1 MAKKSENTG
10 GKLITVS
17 VVGLSGTEKEKGQLG
32 VGKSCLCNRFVR
44 THADDYN
51 VDHISVLSQSDFS
64 GRVVNNDHFLYWG
77 SVQKDNEEQEYRFE
91 IVEQTEFVDDA
102 CFQPFKVGKTEAY
115 VKRCVATKLQ
125 SAEKLMYVC
134 KNQLGIE
141 KEYEQRTIPDGKLS
155 VDGFLCVYDVSLVPG
170 RSWEKQNESL
180 ATILQNI
187 IKLKKPVVL
196 VTSKNDEA
204 CEQGVREAERLVQ
217 RKEFK
222 GCIPIVETSSH
233 DNVNVDQA
241 FFLLAQMV
249 DKCKARIKVANY
261 AEALRIRRETL
272 DFVTEAFTQLIRIHV
287 QDHKEMWS
295 AVSKRL
301 CHHPEWVKFVQ
312 QFGNDGTQVV
322 FRRHVR
328 RLKEEKSAKKLRK
341 QLAKLP
347 QVLARMQLPT
357 EELNENDWPMV
368 VRQLRSHRDFS
379 VYFSGAR
386 CTESGSESGSDDL
399 QHQDTLPVG
408 ERANRYQTL
417 GQSQKIPY
425 EILETN
431 EAASVFKT
439 FLHEAQEEQR
449 NYEWCQQFKRLLEE
463 TGYVTPGKQLSEV
476 RVLLMGRECYEALS
490 EEQQQRVYDQHQ
502 RHIQQRAKHNL
513 QELLLEHADLFYHF
527 KSISPTGTIT
537 QEDIKEITD
546 VLQDD
551 FRYKMLDRMEQD
563 RKLMLFQHLG
573 FVHCPMREH
582 CPAGPNCLDATLP
595 VILNTRVGSLTSTG
609 ESQCH
614 AGPPAAPWALTTDSN
629 QINVIILGVEGV
641 AGEFG
646 KRLLAGCDS
655 DKRVSVQNQLWRVEQ
670 RVRTDDFS
678 AETTN
683 IDDFTPNGYFCVY
696 QDQES
701 FEYIRGCAEKTLLSS
716 LEQEDKLPFQGLP
729 LVVMFVQDEGMDKKE
744 IMRLQEEGQN
754 LADNL
759 HCSYMEAAVNELGTE
774 ALTSDAIQELVRANR
789 EKASYAH
796 LYRDL
801 IVCFDSDIRIMV
813 CMFCDDPYSPER
825 VLSPLLLHRACFLTG
840 DRSIVIETFLGD
852 SKRKVE
858 VIISSFHGATQFREE
873 LIHGFILI
881 YSAKRKASLAT
892 LNAFSM
898 NIPNLPI
905 QMVAVTDGGGSAA
918 NAFFGTDLGHALITE
933 GNATADRLAAH
944 FTTYTSSAE
953 NKSAFYT
960 PFFKEVW
967 EKKGE
972 IERAFR
978 MEQPHNLPDVATAR
992 PATSQH
998 RQAGYHR
1005 SSARSAW
1012 NNLTTCPTSPQP
1024 ALRRRS
1030 IVKPAITGMLAVH
1043 VYHHRLHRHRI
1054 IDRARVPYGTTSQP
1068 ARRRHS
1074 PPCDVAASSS
1084 RLSQIERAFR
1094 MEQPHNL
1101 PDVATARPATS
1112 QHRQAGYHRM
1122 DHKLTNS
1129 LDLLIGPDSR
1139 ADIDSEYSD
1148 TLNNSKNRGF
1158 LKGFSVYPPPSTPPE
1173 PAPPDHRIHADL
1185 SPDLNCSEDSLSTHE
1200 SDGGGVWQPASYGHR
1215 AFTTGRARPHPPPP
1229 RQRHSQTLKQP
1240 GKLDMNNYAMVSDA
1254 LQQITIGPP
1263 HPRERKSQRS
1273 GWSHSG
1279 GQPGGHHHHPSG
1291 VSSETE
1297 LDAQYAQIK
1306 ETNEYME
1313 APSMMRLRRHRRHEK
1328 TPMHQ
1333 PSFSETDSSGSS
1345 EASGGVA
1352 RAHARRRTQH
1362 HAPRHY
1368 KKRSL
1373 GNLVAVQSPRVPKL
1387 GMFVGPPEL
1396 PTSYRARTQ
1405 EDKAASSSSSGS
1417 SDGGGGGGG
1426 GAGGEARRREP
1437 RPLPP
1442 PPPHPHPP
1450 HLEPQLKMLAG
1461 EYPSSAQDNSS
1472 SSAPDTRRRHHPFS
1486 KHDRRHK
1493 EPSKS
1498 KDSKK
1503 NSSQMASTASAA
1515 NWGPQGA
1522 HGVPLFVEKCVQFI
1536 EREGLASEGLYRV
1549 PGNRAHVDMLFSKFN
1564 EDPNVDLDSLDIPVN
1579 AVATALKDFFSKK
1592 LPPLLDEASMEQLED
1607 IAAMRGCIAGGVE
1620 LKDRSWRLLA
1630 LRSLLNNSLTCVAR
1644 ATLDYVLDHF
1654 ARVAD
1659 NSKLN
1664 SMDSKNLAICWW
1676 PTLLPVQFSDM
1687 GRFEMTRPYLEDI
1700 VQTMIDQHPF
1710 LFRGQEAFVMV

>member
-10 GKLITVS
+10 GKLVTVS
-17 VVGLSGTEKEKGQLG
+17 VVGLSGTEKDKGQLG

-44 THADDYN
+44 TDADDYN

-77 SVQKDNEEQEYRFE
+77 SVGKEHDELEYRFE
-91 IVEQTEFVDDA
+91 VVEQTEFVDDA
-102 CFQPFKVGKTEAY
+102 CFQPFKAVGKTETY

-141 KEYEQRTIPDGKLS
+141 KEYEQKLMPDGKLS

-170 RSWEKQNESL
+170 RSWEKQNETL
-180 ATILQNI
+180 AALLLNI
-187 IKLKKPVVL
+187 VKLKKPVVL
-196 VTSKNDEA
+196 VTTKNDEA
-204 CEQGVREAERLVQ
+204 SEQGVREAERLVQ

-222 GCIPIVETSSH
+222 GAIPIVETSSH

-249 DKCKARIKVANY
+249 DKSKARIKVANY

-295 AVSKRL
+295 MVSKRL
-301 CHHPEWVKFVQ
+301 CHYPEWTKFVQ

-322 FRRHVR
+322 FRRHIR
-328 RLKEEKSAKKLRK
+328 RLKEERTTKKLRK

-347 QVLARMQLPT
+347 QVLSRLQLPT
-357 EELNENDWPMV
+357 DDLRDSDWGMV
-368 VRQLRSHRDFS
+368 LRQLRAHRDFS
-379 VYFSGAR
+379 VYF
-386 CTESGSESGSDDL
+386 TETRAHSSGSGSGTEPDSPL
-399 QHQDTLPVG
+399 GADTTLRVG
-408 ERANRYQTL
+408 ERARYQTL

-431 EAASVFKT
+431 EAAAIFKT
-439 FLHEAQEEQR
+439 YLHEAQEKQR
-449 NYEWCQQFKRLLEE
+449 NFEWCQQFKRLLEE

-476 RVLLMGRECYEALS
+476 RVLLMGRECYEALTDD
-490 EEQQQRVYDQHQ
+490 QRQRVYDEHQ
-502 RHIQQRAKHNL
+502 RDIQRRAKHNL

-527 KSISPTGTIT
+527 KRISPTGTIT

-551 FRYKMLDRMEQD
+551 LRYKMLDRMEQD

-582 CPAGPNCLDATLP
+582 CPAAANCLDAVLP
-595 VILNTRVGSLTSTG
+595 VILNTRVGSLTSSG

-614 AGPPAAPWALTTDSN
+614 AGPPAAPWALTSDSN
-629 QINVIILGVEGV
+629 QINVIILGVEEI

-646 KRLLAGCDS
+646 KRLIAGCDS
-655 DKRVSVQNQLWRVEQ
+655 ERRVMVGGTAWRVEQ
-670 RVRTDDFS
+670 RLRTDDF
-678 AETTN
+678 AA
-683 IDDFTPNGYFCVY
+683 DPPRDFAPNGYFCVY

-744 IMRLQEEGQN
+744 LSRLQEEGQN

-759 HCSYMEAAVNELGTE
+759 HCSYMEASVNELGTE
-774 ALTSDAIQELVRANR
+774 ALTSDAVQELIRANR

-801 IVCFDSDIRIMV
+801 IVCFDADIRIMV
-813 CMFCDDPYSPER
+813 CMFCDDPYSAER
-825 VLSPLLLHRACFLTG
+825 ALGPLLQHRACFLTG
-840 DRSIVIETFLGD
+840 DRSILIETFLGD

-858 VIISSFHGATQFREE
+858 VIISSFHGASQFREE

-918 NAFFGTDLGHALITE
+918 TAFFGTDLGHALITD
-933 GNATADRLAAH
+933 GNATADRLGAH

-967 EKKGE
+967 ERKGE

-978 MEQPHNLPDVATAR
+978 MEQPARPNLPDVAAGR
-992 PATSQH
+992 PPHAPRP
-998 RQAGYHR
+998 RQ
-1005 SSARSAW
+1005 
-1012 NNLTTCPTSPQP
+1012 
-1024 ALRRRS
+1024 
-1030 IVKPAITGMLAVH
+1030 
-1043 VYHHRLHRHRI
+1043 
-1054 IDRARVPYGTTSQP
+1054 
-1068 ARRRHS
+1068 
-1074 PPCDVAASSS
+1074 
-1084 RLSQIERAFR
+1084 
-1094 MEQPHNL
+1094 
-1101 PDVATARPATS
+1101 
-1112 QHRQAGYHRM
+1112 HRM

-1173 PAPPDHRIHADL
+1173 PAPPDHRMHADL
-1185 SPDLNCSEDSLSTHE
+1185 SH
-1200 SDGGGVWQPASYGHR
+1200 GGGLWQPAGYGHR
-1215 AFTTGRARPHPPPP
+1215 AFTTGRARPQPPPQ
-1229 RQRHSQTLKQP
+1229 RLRHSQTLKQP
-1240 GKLDMNNYAMVSDA
+1240 GKLDMNNYTMVSDA
-1254 LQQITIGPP
+1254 LQHITIGPP
-1263 HPRERKSQRS
+1263 PPRERKSSRPGWGGS
-1273 GWSHSG
+1273 GQH
-1279 GQPGGHHHHPSG
+1279 QHPSG

-1306 ETNEYME
+1306 EGNEYME
-1313 APSMMRLRRHRRHEK
+1313 APSMTRLRRHRRHHDK
-1328 TPMHQ
+1328 TPLHQ

-1345 EASGGVA
+1345 EASGGA
-1352 RAHARRRTQH
+1352 RAHVRRRHH

-1396 PTSYRARTQ
+1396 PTGYRARTV
-1405 EDKAASSSSSGS
+1405 EDKVASDSSEGS
-1417 SDGGGGGGG
+1417 SDG
-1426 GAGGEARRREP
+1426 ESRRP

-1442 PPPHPHPP
+1442 PPHH
-1450 HLEPQLKMLAG
+1450 EPTHKVLSG

-1472 SSAPDTRRRHHPFS
+1472 SSAADSRRRQAFG

-1493 EPSKS
+1493 EFSKS
-1498 KDSKK
+1498 KDKK
-1503 NSSQMASTASAA
+1503 NASQLQNTNSIQ
-1515 NWGPQGA
+1515 NWGPQGP
-1522 HGVPLFVEKCVQFI
+1522 HGVPLFVEKCIQFI

-1549 PGNRAHVDMLFSKFN
+1549 PGNRAHVDMLFAKFY
-1564 EDPNVDLDSLDIPVN
+1564 EDPNIDLDSLDIPVN

-1592 LPPLLDEASMEQLED
+1592 LPPLLDEASMAQLED

-1630 LRSLLNNSLTCVAR
+1630 LRGLLASALTPQAR
-1644 ATLDYVLDHF
+1644 ATLDYLLNHF

>member
-222 GCIPIVETSSH
+222 GCIPLVETSSH

-386 CTESGSESGSDDL
+386 CTDSGSESGSDDL

-655 DKRVSVQNQLWRVEQ
+655 DKRVSVQSLMWRVEQ

-1005 SSARSAW
+1005 
-1012 NNLTTCPTSPQP
+1012 
-1024 ALRRRS
+1024 
-1030 IVKPAITGMLAVH
+1030 
-1043 VYHHRLHRHRI
+1043 
-1054 IDRARVPYGTTSQP
+1054 
-1068 ARRRHS
+1068 
-1074 PPCDVAASSS
+1074 
-1084 RLSQIERAFR
+1084 
-1094 MEQPHNL
+1094 
-1101 PDVATARPATS
+1101 
-1112 QHRQAGYHRM
+1112 M

-1240 GKLDMNNYAMVSDA
+1240 GKLDLNNYAMVSDA

-1405 EDKAASSSSSGS
+1405 EDKAASESSSGS
-1417 SDGGGGGGG
+1417 SDGGGDG
-1426 GAGGEARRREP
+1426 RRREP

-1442 PPPHPHPP
+1442 PPHPP
-1450 HLEPQLKMLAG
+1450 HMLAG
-1461 EYPSSAQDNSS
+1461 EYPSSTQDNSS

>member
-1 MAKKSENTG
+1 MAKKSDNTG
-10 GKLITVS
+10 GKLVTVS
-17 VVGLSGTEKEKGQLG
+17 IVGLSGTEKDKGQLG
-32 VGKSCLCNRFVR
+32 VGKSCFCNRFVR

-77 SVQKDNEEQEYRFE
+77 SVSKENDDQEYRFE
-91 IVEQTEFVDDA
+91 VVEQTEFVDDA

-115 VKRCVATKLQ
+115 IKRCVATKLQ

-141 KEYEQRTIPDGKLS
+141 KEYEQKLMPDGKLS

-170 RSWEKQNESL
+170 RSWEKQNEIL
-180 ATILQNI
+180 AAILQNI
-187 IKLKKPVVL
+187 LKLKKPVVL
-196 VTSKNDEA
+196 VTSKNDEM
-204 CEQGVREAERLVQ
+204 CDQGVREAERLVQ

-222 GCIPIVETSSH
+222 GSIPIVETSSH

-241 FFLLAQMV
+241 FILLAQMV
-249 DKCKARIKVANY
+249 EKSKARIKVANY
-261 AEALRIRRETL
+261 AEALRIRRENL

-295 AVSKRL
+295 AASKRL
-301 CHHPEWVKFVQ
+301 CHYPEWVKFVQ

-322 FRRHVR
+322 YRRHIR
-328 RLKEEKSAKKLRK
+328 RLKEERSAKKLRK

-347 QVLARMQLPT
+347 QVLSRMQLPT
-357 EELNENDWPMV
+357 EDLQESDWPMV

-379 VYFSGAR
+379 VYFSEGRAPD
-386 CTESGSESGSDDL
+386 SGSESGSEL
-399 QHQDTLPVG
+399 ESPLGADTTLRVG
-408 ERANRYQTL
+408 ERARYQTL

-431 EAASVFKT
+431 EAAVVFKT
-439 FLHEAQEEQR
+439 YLHEAQEEQR

-490 EEQQQRVYDQHQ
+490 DEQQQRVYDQHQ
-502 RHIQQRAKHNL
+502 RQIQRRAKNNL

-582 CPAGPNCLDATLP
+582 CPAGSNCLDVTLP
-595 VILNTRVGSLTSTG
+595 VILNTRVGSLTSSS

-655 DKRVSVQNQLWRVEQ
+655 ERRVSVQGQTWRVEQ
-670 RVRTDDFS
+670 RVRTDDFTT
-678 AETTN
+678 ETTS
-683 IDDFTPNGYFCVY
+683 IDEFAPNGYFCVF

-744 IMRLQEEGQN
+744 LARLQEEGQN

-759 HCSYMEAAVNELGTE
+759 HCSYMEASVNELGTE
-774 ALTSDAIQELVRANR
+774 ALTADAVQELIRANR

-825 VLSPLLLHRACFLTG
+825 VLSPLLLHKACFLTG

-918 NAFFGTDLGHALITE
+918 SAFFGTDVGHALITE

-967 EKKGE
+967 ERKGE

-978 MEQPHNLPDVATAR
+978 MEQP
-992 PATSQH
+992 
-998 RQAGYHR
+998 
-1005 SSARSAW
+1005 
-1012 NNLTTCPTSPQP
+1012 
-1024 ALRRRS
+1024 
-1030 IVKPAITGMLAVH
+1030 
-1043 VYHHRLHRHRI
+1043 
-1054 IDRARVPYGTTSQP
+1054 
-1068 ARRRHS
+1068 
-1074 PPCDVAASSS
+1074 
-1084 RLSQIERAFR
+1084 
-1094 MEQPHNL
+1094 PHNL
-1101 PDVATARPATS
+1101 PDVASARPLPPPRNHS
-1112 QHRQAGYHRM
+1112 YHNHKM
-1122 DHKLTNS
+1122 EHKLTNS

-1148 TLNNSKNRGF
+1148 TMNNKNRGF

-1173 PAPPDHRIHADL
+1173 PAPPDHRMHDL
-1185 SPDLNCSEDSLSTHE
+1185 SH
-1200 SDGGGVWQPASYGHR
+1200 GGGLWQPPSYGHR
-1215 AFTTGRARPHPPPP
+1215 AFTTGRTRPHPPPQRP
-1229 RQRHSQTLKQP
+1229 RHSQTLKQP
-1240 GKLDMNNYAMVSDA
+1240 GKLDMNNYTMVSDA
-1254 LQQITIGPP
+1254 LQHITIGPP
-1263 HPRERKSQRS
+1263 PTRERKSQRS
-1273 GWSHSG
+1273 GWSHSSS
-1279 GQPGGHHHHPSG
+1279 QQSGHHHHPSG

-1297 LDAQYAQIK
+1297 LDVQYAQIK
-1306 ETNEYME
+1306 EPNEYME

-1328 TPMHQ
+1328 TPLHQ

-1345 EASGGVA
+1345 EASGAGA
-1352 RAHARRRTQH
+1352 RSHTRRRHNAH

-1405 EDKAASSSSSGS
+1405 EDKAASESSEGS
-1417 SDGGGGGGG
+1417 SDG
-1426 GAGGEARRREP
+1426 ETRRP
-1437 RPLPP
+1437 RPLPL
-1442 PPPHPHPP
+1442 PPHH
-1450 HLEPQLKMLAG
+1450 EPAHKILGA
-1461 EYPSSAQDNSS
+1461 EYPSSAQENSS
-1472 SSAPDTRRRHHPFS
+1472 SSAADTRRRAHPFS

-1493 EPSKS
+1493 EFTKS

-1503 NSSQMASTASAA
+1503 NSSQMSTTASPA
-1515 NWGPQGA
+1515 NWGPQGP
-1522 HGVPLFVEKCVQFI
+1522 HGVPLFVEKCVEFI
-1536 EREGLASEGLYRV
+1536 EREGLSSEGLYRV
-1549 PGNRAHVDMLFSKFN
+1549 PGNRAHVDMLYTKFY
-1564 EDPNVDLDSLDIPVN
+1564 EDPNVDMDSLDIPVN

-1592 LPPLLDEASMEQLED
+1592 LPPLLDEASMAQLED

-1630 LRSLLNNSLTCVAR
+1630 LRTLLNNALTPLAR
-1644 ATLDYVLDHF
+1644 ATLDYLLHHF

-1710 LFRGQEAFVMV
+1710 LFRGKEAFVMV

>member
-1 MAKKSENTG
+1 MAKKSDNTG

-77 SVQKDNEEQEYRFE
+77 SVQKEYDDQEYRFE
-91 IVEQTEFVDDA
+91 VVEQTEFVDDA

-141 KEYEQRTIPDGKLS
+141 KEYEQRTLPDGRLS
-155 VDGFLCVYDVSLVPG
+155 VDGFVCVYDVSLVPG
-170 RSWEKQNESL
+170 RSWDKQNETL
-180 ATILQNI
+180 AALLQNI

-222 GCIPIVETSSH
+222 GCIPIVESSSH

-295 AVSKRL
+295 TVSKRL
-301 CHHPEWVKFVQ
+301 CHYPEWVKFVQ

-368 VRQLRSHRDFS
+368 VRQLRAHRDFS

-386 CTESGSESGSDDL
+386 CAESGSGSGSDSPL
-399 QHQDTLPVG
+399 THADTLPVG
-408 ERANRYQTL
+408 ERATRYQTL

-431 EAASVFKT
+431 EASSVFKT

-502 RHIQQRAKHNL
+502 RHIQSRAKHNL

-582 CPAGPNCLDATLP
+582 CPAGANCLDAALP

-609 ESQCH
+609 ESQCL
-614 AGPPAAPWALTTDSN
+614 AGPPAAPWALTADSN

-655 DKRVSVQNQLWRVEQ
+655 ERRAAVQGAAWRVEQ

-744 IMRLQEEGQN
+744 LMRLQEEGQN

-759 HCSYMEAAVNELGTE
+759 HCSYMEASVNELGTE
-774 ALTSDAIQELVRANR
+774 ALTSDAIQELIRANR

-992 PATSQH
+992 PNPPPHDRHAP
-998 RQAGYHR
+998 YH
-1005 SSARSAW
+1005 
-1012 NNLTTCPTSPQP
+1012 
-1024 ALRRRS
+1024 
-1030 IVKPAITGMLAVH
+1030 K
-1043 VYHHRLHRHRI
+1043 
-1054 IDRARVPYGTTSQP
+1054 
-1068 ARRRHS
+1068 
-1074 PPCDVAASSS
+1074 
-1084 RLSQIERAFR
+1084 
-1094 MEQPHNL
+1094 ME
-1101 PDVATARPATS
+1101 
-1112 QHRQAGYHRM
+1112 
-1122 DHKLTNS
+1122 HKLTNS

-1240 GKLDMNNYAMVSDA
+1240 GKLDLNNYAMVSDA

-1273 GWSHSG
+1273 GWSHSS
-1279 GQPGGHHHHPSG
+1279 GQAGHHHPSG

-1328 TPMHQ
+1328 TPLHQ

-1345 EASGGVA
+1345 EASGGAA
-1352 RAHARRRTQH
+1352 RLHARRRHNAH
-1362 HAPRHY
+1362 HAPKHY
-1368 KKRSL
+1368 KKRL
-1373 GNLVAVQSPRVPKL
+1373 MVTGNLVAVQSPRVPKL

-1396 PTSYRARTQ
+1396 PTGYRARPSRT
-1405 EDKAASSSSSGS
+1405 KY
-1417 SDGGGGGGG
+1417 
-1426 GAGGEARRREP
+1426 
-1437 RPLPP
+1437 
-1442 PPPHPHPP
+1442 
-1450 HLEPQLKMLAG
+1450 
-1461 EYPSSAQDNSS
+1461 YPFTN
-1472 SSAPDTRRRHHPFS
+1472 
-1486 KHDRRHK
+1486 K
-1493 EPSKS
+1493 
-1498 KDSKK
+1498 
-1503 NSSQMASTASAA
+1503 
-1515 NWGPQGA
+1515 
-1522 HGVPLFVEKCVQFI
+1522 
-1536 EREGLASEGLYRV
+1536 
-1549 PGNRAHVDMLFSKFN
+1549 
-1564 EDPNVDLDSLDIPVN
+1564 
-1579 AVATALKDFFSKK
+1579 
-1592 LPPLLDEASMEQLED
+1592 
-1607 IAAMRGCIAGGVE
+1607 
-1620 LKDRSWRLLA
+1620 
-1630 LRSLLNNSLTCVAR
+1630 
-1644 ATLDYVLDHF
+1644 
-1654 ARVAD
+1654 
-1659 NSKLN
+1659 
-1664 SMDSKNLAICWW
+1664 
-1676 PTLLPVQFSDM
+1676 
-1687 GRFEMTRPYLEDI
+1687 
-1700 VQTMIDQHPF
+1700 
-1710 LFRGQEAFVMV
+1710 

>member
-1 MAKKSENTG
+1 MAKKSDNTG
-10 GKLITVS
+10 GKLVTVS

-51 VDHISVLSQSDFS
+51 VDHICVLSQSDFS

-77 SVQKDNEEQEYRFE
+77 SVQKDNDDQEYRFE

-102 CFQPFKVGKTEAY
+102 CFQPFKGEKERRRCTSELSVEFVGKTETY

-141 KEYEQRTIPDGKLS
+141 KEYEQRLMPDGKLT

-170 RSWEKQNESL
+170 RTWEKQNEVL
-180 ATILQNI
+180 AAILQNI
-187 IKLKKPVVL
+187 LKLKKPVVL

-222 GCIPIVETSSH
+222 GAIPIVETSSH
-233 DNVNVDQA
+233 DNVNVDHA
-241 FFLLAQMV
+241 FFLLAQMC
-249 DKCKARIKVANY
+249 DKSKARIKVANY

-272 DFVTEAFTQLIRIHV
+272 DFVTEAFTQLIRMHV

-295 AVSKRL
+295 AASKRL
-301 CHHPEWVKFVQ
+301 CNFPEWIKFVQ

-322 FRRHVR
+322 FRRHIR
-328 RLKEEKSAKKLRK
+328 RLKEERSAKKLRK

-347 QVLARMQLPT
+347 QILSRMQLPT
-357 EELNENDWPMV
+357 EDLQEADWPMV
-368 VRQLRSHRDFS
+368 VRQLRTHRDFS
-379 VYFSGAR
+379 VYFSEGRAQD
-386 CTESGSESGSDDL
+386 SGSESGSELDSPL
-399 QHQDTLPVG
+399 AIDTTLRVG
-408 ERANRYQTL
+408 ERARYQTL

-425 EILETN
+425 EILESN
-431 EAASVFKT
+431 EAAAVFKT
-439 FLHEAQEEQR
+439 FLHEAQEEHR
-449 NYEWCQQFKRLLEE
+449 NFEWCQQFKRLLEE

-490 EEQQQRVYDQHQ
+490 DEQQQRVYDQHQ
-502 RHIQQRAKHNL
+502 RQIQRRAKDNF

-582 CPAGPNCLDATLP
+582 CPAGANCLDATLP

-629 QINVIILGVEGV
+629 QINVIILGVEGI
-641 AGEFG
+641 AGEFS

-655 DKRVSVQNQLWRVEQ
+655 ERRVAVGGHTWRVEQ

-678 AETTN
+678 AETTS
-683 IDDFTPNGYFCVY
+683 IDDFAPNGYFCVY

-744 IMRLQEEGQN
+744 LTRLQEEGQN

-774 ALTSDAIQELVRANR
+774 ALTSDAVQELVRANR

-796 LYRDL
+796 LYRDV

-858 VIISSFHGATQFREE
+858 VIISSFHGASQFREE

-918 NAFFGTDLGHALITE
+918 STFFGTDLGHALITE
-933 GNATADRLAAH
+933 GNATADRLGAH

-967 EKKGE
+967 ERKGE

-978 MEQPHNLPDVATAR
+978 MEQPHNLPDVAAAR
-992 PATSQH
+992 PAPPPRNHS
-998 RQAGYHR
+998 YHLNHMR
-1005 SSARSAW
+1005 
-1012 NNLTTCPTSPQP
+1012 
-1024 ALRRRS
+1024 
-1030 IVKPAITGMLAVH
+1030 
-1043 VYHHRLHRHRI
+1043 
-1054 IDRARVPYGTTSQP
+1054 
-1068 ARRRHS
+1068 
-1074 PPCDVAASSS
+1074 
-1084 RLSQIERAFR
+1084 E
-1094 MEQPHNL
+1094 
-1101 PDVATARPATS
+1101 
-1112 QHRQAGYHRM
+1112 
-1122 DHKLTNS
+1122 HKLTNS

-1148 TLNNSKNRGF
+1148 TMNNSKNRGF

-1173 PAPPDHRIHADL
+1173 PAPPDHRMHADL
-1185 SPDLNCSEDSLSTHE
+1185 SH
-1200 SDGGGVWQPASYGHR
+1200 GGGLWQPASYGHR
-1215 AFTTGRARPHPPPP
+1215 AFTTGRTRPHPPPQ
-1229 RQRHSQTLKQP
+1229 RVRHSQTLKQP
-1240 GKLDMNNYAMVSDA
+1240 GKLDMNNYTMVSDA
-1254 LQQITIGPP
+1254 LQHITIGPP
-1263 HPRERKSQRS
+1263 PPHSRDRKSQRTGWTHSS
-1273 GWSHSG
+1273 GQAG
-1279 GQPGGHHHHPSG
+1279 GHHHPSG

-1328 TPMHQ
+1328 TPLHQ

-1345 EASGGVA
+1345 SASGGGVSSSTAGA
-1352 RAHARRRTQH
+1352 RLHTRRRHNAH

-1396 PTSYRARTQ
+1396 PTGYRGRTQ
-1405 EDKAASSSSSGS
+1405 EDKAASESSEGS
-1417 SDGGGGGGG
+1417 SDG
-1426 GAGGEARRREP
+1426 ETRRP

-1442 PPPHPHPP
+1442 PPQPHHEPP
-1450 HLEPQLKMLAG
+1450 HKNMTSMLSG

-1472 SSAPDTRRRHHPFS
+1472 SSAADTRRRHHPFS

-1493 EPSKS
+1493 EFSKS

-1503 NSSQMASTASAA
+1503 NSSQLNNTQSIQ
-1515 NWGPQGA
+1515 NWGPQGS
-1522 HGVPLFVEKCVQFI
+1522 HGVPLFVEKCVEFI

-1549 PGNRAHVDMLFSKFN
+1549 PGNRAHVDMLFTKFY
-1564 EDPNVDLDSLDIPVN
+1564 EDPKVDLDSLDIPVN

-1592 LPPLLDEASMEQLED
+1592 LPPLLDEASMAQLED
-1607 IAAMRGCIAGGVE
+1607 IARCVPAMRGCMAGGVE

-1630 LRSLLNNSLTCVAR
+1630 LRSLLNTALTPLAS
-1644 ATLDYVLDHF
+1644 ATLDYLLEHF

>member
-1 MAKKSENTG
+1 MAKKSENVG
-10 GKLITVS
+10 GKLVTVS

-32 VGKSCLCNRFVR
+32 IGKSCLCNRFVR
-44 THADDYN
+44 TNADDYN

-77 SVQKDNEEQEYRFE
+77 GVPKENDEQEYRFE
-91 IVEQTEFVDDA
+91 VIEQTEFVDDA
-102 CFQPFKVGKTEAY
+102 CFQPFKVGKTEPY
-115 VKRCVATKLQ
+115 VKRCVATKIQ

-141 KEYEQRTIPDGKLS
+141 KEYEQRLMADGKLT

-170 RSWEKQNESL
+170 RTWEKQNEIT
-180 ATILQNI
+180 AAILQNI

-222 GCIPIVETSSH
+222 GSIPIVETSSH

-241 FFLLAQMV
+241 FFLLAQMI
-249 DKCKARIKVANY
+249 DKAKARIKVANY

-295 AVSKRL
+295 AASKRL
-301 CHHPEWVKFVQ
+301 CHFPEWIKFVQ

-322 FRRHVR
+322 YRRHIR
-328 RLKEEKSAKKLRK
+328 RLKEERSAKKLRK

-347 QVLARMQLPT
+347 QALSRMNLPT
-357 EELNENDWPMV
+357 EDLQENDWPMV
-368 VRQLRSHRDFS
+368 VRQLRSHRDFP
-379 VYFSGAR
+379 VYFSEGRGRDSA
-386 CTESGSESGSDDL
+386 SGSGSDLDSPL
-399 QHQDTLPVG
+399 NTDTTLRLG
-408 ERANRYQTL
+408 ERVRYQTL

-425 EILETN
+425 DILETN
-431 EAASVFKT
+431 EAAAVFKT

-502 RHIQQRAKHNL
+502 RQIQRRAKHNL

-563 RKLMLFQHLG
+563 RKLLLFQHLG

-582 CPAGPNCLDATLP
+582 CPAAANCLDATLP
-595 VILNTRVGSLTSTG
+595 VILNTRVGSLTSG
-609 ESQCH
+609 SESQCQ

-629 QINVIILGVEGV
+629 QINVIILGMEGV

-646 KRLLAGCDS
+646 SRLLAGCDAAR
-655 DKRVSVQNQLWRVEQ
+655 RVCVRGQPWRVQQ
-670 RVRTDDFS
+670 RLRLADADDTTDTDD
-678 AETTN
+678 
-683 IDDFTPNGYFCVY
+683 DFAPNGYFCVY

-701 FEYIRGCAEKTLLSS
+701 FEFIRNCAEKTLLSS

-744 IMRLQEEGQN
+744 LARLQEEGQN

-759 HCSYMEAAVNELGTE
+759 HCSYMEAAVSELGTE
-774 ALTSDAIQELVRANR
+774 VLTADAIQELIRTNR

-825 VLSPLLLHRACFLTG
+825 VLGPLLGHRACFLTG

-858 VIISSFHGATQFREE
+858 VIISSFHGASQFREE

-918 NAFFGTDLGHALITE
+918 TAFFGTDLGHALITE
-933 GNATADRLAAH
+933 GNATADRLGAH

-967 EKKGE
+967 ERKGE

-978 MEQPHNLPDVATAR
+978 MEQPHNLPDVAAAR
-992 PATSQH
+992 PAPPP
-998 RQAGYHR
+998 R
-1005 SSARSAW
+1005 
-1012 NNLTTCPTSPQP
+1012 
-1024 ALRRRS
+1024 
-1030 IVKPAITGMLAVH
+1030 
-1043 VYHHRLHRHRI
+1043 HHSHHLNHK
-1054 IDRARVPYGTTSQP
+1054 
-1068 ARRRHS
+1068 
-1074 PPCDVAASSS
+1074 
-1084 RLSQIERAFR
+1084 
-1094 MEQPHNL
+1094 ME
-1101 PDVATARPATS
+1101 
-1112 QHRQAGYHRM
+1112 
-1122 DHKLTNS
+1122 HKLTNS

-1173 PAPPDHRIHADL
+1173 PAPPDHRMHADL
-1185 SPDLNCSEDSLSTHE
+1185 SPDLNCSEESLSTHE
-1200 SDGGGVWQPASYGHR
+1200 SDGGGVWQPAGYGHR
-1215 AFTTGRARPHPPPP
+1215 AFTTGRTRPQPPPQRP
-1229 RQRHSQTLKQP
+1229 RHSQTLKQP
-1240 GKLDMNNYAMVSDA
+1240 GKLDMNNYTMVSDA
-1254 LQQITIGPP
+1254 LQHITIGPP
-1263 HPRERKSQRS
+1263 HSRDRKTGR
-1273 GWSHSG
+1273 GWTHAG
-1279 GQPGGHHHHPSG
+1279 AGAQHHHPSG

-1313 APSMMRLRRHRRHEK
+1313 APSMTRLRRHRRHEK
-1328 TPMHQ
+1328 TTLHQ

-1345 EASGGVA
+1345 EASGGAA
-1352 RAHARRRTQH
+1352 RIHARRRHNAH

-1396 PTSYRARTQ
+1396 PSGYRARTQ
-1405 EDKAASSSSSGS
+1405 EDKAAASDSSDGS
-1417 SDGGGGGGG
+1417 SDG
-1426 GAGGEARRREP
+1426 ETRRP

-1442 PPPHPHPP
+1442 PPHH
-1450 HLEPQLKMLAG
+1450 EPTHKLLSG

-1472 SSAPDTRRRHHPFS
+1472 SSAADSRRRGQPFS

-1493 EPSKS
+1493 EFSKS
-1498 KDSKK
+1498 KDKK
-1503 NSSQMASTASAA
+1503 NSSQITNAPSIQ
-1515 NWGPQGA
+1515 NWGPQGP
-1522 HGVPLFVEKCVQFI
+1522 HGVPLFVEKCVEFI

-1549 PGNRAHVDMLFSKFN
+1549 PGNRAHVDMLFSKFY
-1564 EDPNVDLDSLDIPVN
+1564 EDPNIDLEALDIPVN

-1592 LPPLLDEASMEQLED
+1592 LPPLLDETSMSQLED

-1630 LRSLLNNSLTCVAR
+1630 LRSLLNTALTPVAR
-1644 ATLDYVLDHF
+1644 ATLDYVLHHF